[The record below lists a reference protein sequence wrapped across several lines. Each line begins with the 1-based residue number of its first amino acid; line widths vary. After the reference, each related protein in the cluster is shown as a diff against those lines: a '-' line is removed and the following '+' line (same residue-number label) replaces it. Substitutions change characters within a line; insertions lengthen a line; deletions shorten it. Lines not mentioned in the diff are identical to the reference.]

1 MDKSRLRPTGE
12 VPLPVDRYPGRL
24 AWGLGLLDPSHGAK
38 IPGSS
43 SRPSGCGGPRLARLE
58 PQKGGA
64 SHPFRRGWATG
75 KKHMSP
81 RTLLPWAGGSTRRR
95 SRSATGPRISRRCR
109 RWCWNR
115 GGWSGCRRDSEPIST
130 AIYPTD
136 LSQPGDKC
144 SWPWWIRTTIN
155 GSKVRCPA
163 VGRRASKRRE
173 TSTPHATSTSPLTHY
188 VKLPGPPASGLSS
201 RSCSRVML

>member
-1 MDKSRLRPTGE
+1 MFVMDKSRLRPTGE

-81 RTLLPWAGGSTRRR
+81 KDVA
-95 SRSATGPRISRRCR
+95 
-109 RWCWNR
+109 
-115 GGWSGCRRDSEPIST
+115 
-130 AIYPTD
+130 
-136 LSQPGDKC
+136 
-144 SWPWWIRTTIN
+144 
-155 GSKVRCPA
+155 A
-163 VGRRASKRRE
+163 VGRWIDTTTLQKCYRTPDLETMQAVVLEPRR
-173 TSTPHATSTSPLTHY
+173 
-188 VKLPGPPASGLSS
+188 VV
-201 RSCSRVML
+201 RVQA